1 MVMTPFLRVLR
12 GSWFFSWAP
21 LVAFASVLATP
32 LGAQDGRANASRP
45 AGSRVVVKVPYAGF
59 QVEEAPE
66 VLSHHFPIPSGFGL
80 LVTEVGEDSP
90 AADVGIQLHDLLL
103 RSGDQRLVN
112 PGQLNALI
120 RTRNPGETLS
130 LTVFRAGKEWEVG
143 LTLWEAEEPLRRT
156 EDGARSRKR
165 QPAPTPS
172 PKAHRPAGRDSDLS
186 QSAAFFR
193 ELLQKTETMGDDALR
208 KFRDIEPFQFLPPR
222 GQPSGEVAPEAA
234 QRGKRVE
241 GPSARDA
248 GRSSEPAA
256 SGSGEAPPR
265 KGRGN

>member
-1 MVMTPFLRVLR
+1 MVMIPSLRLLR
-12 GSWFFSWAP
+12 GSWFCNWAP
-21 LVAFASVLATP
+21 VVAFASVVAAP
-32 LGAQDGRANASRP
+32 LCAQDGRVHASRP
-45 AGSRVVVKVPYAGF
+45 AAPRVVVKVPYAGF
-59 QVEEAPE
+59 HVEEAPG

-90 AADVGIQLHDLLL
+90 AADAGIQRHDLLL
-103 RSGDQRLVN
+103 RAGDQRLVN

-156 EDGARSRKR
+156 EDKARNRKR
-165 QPAPTPS
+165 QPAPTPP
-172 PKAHRPAGRDSDLS
+172 PKVYRPAGRETDLS
-186 QSAAFFR
+186 QSAAFSR

-208 KFRDIEPFQFLPPR
+208 KFRDIEPFQFLQPQ
-222 GQPSGEVAPEAA
+222 GQPSGRVSPEAA
-234 QRGKRVE
+234 RQGQRVGDPR
-241 GPSARDA
+241 ARDE
-248 GRSSEPAA
+248 GRHSEPA
-256 SGSGEAPPR
+256 SSVEAPPL

>member
-1 MVMTPFLRVLR
+1 MVTIPFLRVLR
-12 GSWFFSWAP
+12 ASWFCNWTP
-21 LVAFASVLATP
+21 LFAFASVVATP
-32 LGAQDGRANASRP
+32 LGAQDGRVHASRP
-45 AGSRVVVKVPYAGF
+45 AGPCVVVKVPYAGLH
-59 QVEEAPE
+59 VEEAPG

-90 AADVGIQLHDLLL
+90 AAEAGIQRHDLLL

-156 EDGARSRKR
+156 EDKARNRKR
-165 QPAPTPS
+165 QPAPTPP
-172 PKAHRPAGRDSDLS
+172 PKVHRPAGRETDLS
-186 QSAAFFR
+186 QSAAFSR

-208 KFRDIEPFQFLPPR
+208 KFRDIEPFKFLQPQ
-222 GQPSGEVAPEAA
+222 GQPSSQVAPEAA
-234 QRGKRVE
+234 QQGQRV
-241 GPSARDA
+241 GDPRARDA
-248 GRSSEPAA
+248 GRPSEPAA
-256 SGSGEAPPR
+256 SVDAPPL